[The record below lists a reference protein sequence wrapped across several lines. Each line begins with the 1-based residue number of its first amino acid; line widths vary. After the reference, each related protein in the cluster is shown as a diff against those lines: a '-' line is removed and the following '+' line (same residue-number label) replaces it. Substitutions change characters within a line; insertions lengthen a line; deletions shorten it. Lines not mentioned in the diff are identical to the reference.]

1 MYVCALV
8 PVRVHMYLCTYVCAY
23 VHMYVHM
30 YIRTYVHMYVPM
42 YIYICTYVC
51 MYLRM
56 YIQSN
61 LTIMNPGYNELPDTT
76 NIDLKMY
83 TCSLYVNKP

>member
-1 MYVCALV
+1 
-8 PVRVHMYLCTYVCAY
+8 
-23 VHMYVHM
+23 
-30 YIRTYVHMYVPM
+30 
-42 YIYICTYVC
+42 